1 MTDVA
6 SQHASPQKSSVKGRR
21 KSESSTSASGSS
33 ASVSKSR
40 RSSKSGNV
48 EMIPSKKK
56 QSIGGTIKKLAAKT
70 LKRFPSSE
78 SLKPYRPE
86 GSEGNHTSTKR
97 KPAHRRRLVHFDMTL
112 NETIYVPP
120 NKNKSG
126 KTSDS
131 FMTAK
136 DFSATITH
144 AQYLCKNDG
153 RVADYIRSTAEY
165 YNHVC
170 LGGPPLQKWIENEH
184 LRQGLSRGYRGLE
197 HWSDIGKYRRTRIAT
212 VVIMLVKAQFT
223 LEAECHSNG
232 YSRSTTKR
240 HMAEKLRE
248 FSMRL
253 SEESCKWA
261 LRAAADDAL
270 AAQEEYGDDF
280 RVPMGTSDTSLQ
292 KISTHS
298 KESCISDS
306 GEKAIVGDEAQVIL
320 DIPDTAVHLV
330 ASADASI
337 HVFDTSDPKENDHAE
352 DNLKNCLPFVKAL
365 EDASAELTL
374 PCTEDASSEEFSLP
388 EGTGEDD
395 NDGYRDEEEE
405 NEEGNIV
412 EEAGSEES
420 GPPCEESSEEF
431 LGRPHLEQ
439 KAAATFVPPEELSVE
454 LTETRI
460 MI

>member
-1 MTDVA
+1 MT
-6 SQHASPQKSSVKGRR
+6 
-21 KSESSTSASGSS
+21 
-33 ASVSKSR
+33 
-40 RSSKSGNV
+40 
-48 EMIPSKKK
+48 PSKK
-56 QSIGGTIKKLAAKT
+56 QSIGVKIKKLAAKT

-86 GSEGNHTSTKR
+86 ESAGTHTSTKR
-97 KPAHRRRLVHFDMTL
+97 KPARRRRLVHFDMTL
-112 NETIYVPP
+112 NETIFVPP

-136 DFSATITH
+136 DFSATLMH

-153 RVADYIRSTAEY
+153 RVADYIRSTTEY

-197 HWSDIGKYRRTRIAT
+197 HWSDVGKYRRTRIAT
-212 VVIMLVKAQFT
+212 VVSMLVKAQST

-240 HMAEKLRE
+240 HMAENLRE

-270 AAQEEYGDDF
+270 AAQEEYEGDDY
-280 RVPMGTSDTSLQ
+280 RVPTGAPGISLQ
-292 KISTHS
+292 KSSTHS
-298 KESCISDS
+298 EESCFSDS
-306 GEKAIVGDEAQVIL
+306 GEEAIVGDEAQVIL
-320 DIPDTAVHLV
+320 DVPDTAVQLV

-337 HVFDTSDPKENDHAE
+337 HVFDTSDRNENDGGE

-395 NDGYRDEEEE
+395 NNEYGDEEGDIAEE
-405 NEEGNIV
+405 IGPEK
-412 EEAGSEES
+412 S
-420 GPPCEESSEEF
+420 GPPCEESSEE
-431 LGRPHLEQ
+431 LLLARPTYLEQ
-439 KAAATFVPPEELSVE
+439 GAAATFVPPEELSVE

>member
-1 MTDVA
+1 MT
-6 SQHASPQKSSVKGRR
+6 
-21 KSESSTSASGSS
+21 
-33 ASVSKSR
+33 
-40 RSSKSGNV
+40 
-48 EMIPSKKK
+48 PSKK
-56 QSIGGTIKKLAAKT
+56 QSIGVKIKKLAAKT

-78 SLKPYRPE
+78 SLKPYSPE
-86 GSEGNHTSTKR
+86 GTSAGTPTTSTKR
-97 KPAHRRRLVHFDMTL
+97 KPARRRRLVHFDMTL
-112 NETIYVPP
+112 NETIYVSP

-126 KTSDS
+126 QTSDT

-136 DFSATITH
+136 DFSATLMH
-144 AQYLCKNDG
+144 AQHLCKNDG

-170 LGGPPLQKWIENEH
+170 LGGPPLQKWIEKQH

-197 HWSDIGKYRRTRIAT
+197 HWSDVGKYRRTRIAT
-212 VVIMLVKAQFT
+212 VVSMLVKAQST

-232 YSRSTTKR
+232 YSRSNTKR

-248 FSMRL
+248 FSTRL

-270 AAQEEYGDDF
+270 AAQEEYEADDHL
-280 RVPMGTSDTSLQ
+280 VPIGSSDTSLQ
-292 KISTHS
+292 KILTHS
-298 KESCISDS
+298 EESCVPDS
-306 GEKAIVGDEAQVIL
+306 GEEEAIVGDEAQVIL
-320 DIPDTAVHLV
+320 DVPDTAVHLV

-337 HVFDTSDPKENDHAE
+337 HVFDTSDPKEHDQGE

-395 NDGYRDEEEE
+395 HDEYRDEEEE
-405 NEEGNIV
+405 NEEGNIDQ
-412 EEAGSEES
+412 EAGSEES
-420 GPPCEESSEEF
+420 GPLCEESSEEF
-431 LGRPHLEQ
+431 LARPPYLEQ